1 MTQKYTA
8 PALSFEPETADDG
21 TITWR
26 VKGLPFEAPAA
37 DEPEEKPE
45 VAEMEQAAILAPLSD
60 LRFGDVDLGTPLVGG
75 SFALV
80 MTELVDGVLG
90 GFNIGQFGLGGVGTT
105 LVTRSIEALLLQSR
119 FVTDIIG
126 KEAAQFG
133 AGFIVFDAARAIIP
147 LDRVISNALRGITG
161 GITRAAGGGGNNAGT
176 TTADMN
182 QRPPE
187 GLPELVRGRLS
198 LAKI

>member
-1 MTQKYTA
+1 MEPQYTA
-8 PALSFEPETADDG
+8 PALSFEPETAEDG
-21 TITWR
+21 TVTWR
-26 VKGLPFEAPAA
+26 VKGLPFQGPAAPA
-37 DEPEEKPE
+37 DDPEKP

-75 SFALV
+75 SVALV

-105 LVTRSIEALLLQSR
+105 LVTRSIEALLLQSKMVR
-119 FVTDIIG
+119 DIIG
-126 KEAAQFG
+126 PEAARFG

-147 LDRVISNALRGITG
+147 LDQVISNALRGVTG
-161 GITRAAGGGGNNAGT
+161 AIGGRTNNAGT
-176 TTADMN
+176 GDTST
-182 QRPPE
+182 QQQIQPE

>member
-1 MTQKYTA
+1 MTHKYTA

-21 TITWR
+21 TVTWR

-37 DEPEEKPE
+37 DEPETTE
-45 VAEMEQAAILAPLSD
+45 VAKMEQAAILAPLSD

-105 LVTRSIEALLLQSR
+105 LITRSIEALLLQSKM
-119 FVTDIIG
+119 VTDIIG

-147 LDRVISNALRGITG
+147 LDTVISNALRGITG
-161 GITRAAGGGGNNAGT
+161 GITRAAGGGNNNK
-176 TTADMN
+176 DISI
-182 QRPPE
+182 QEQIPPQ